1 MILPLFGVVAVAN
14 VAAVAADVS
23 WLEWATK
30 PLLMPL
36 LAAYVLQKQG
46 PRIIVAALLLS
57 AGGDIALQFDAG
69 VGVFIL
75 GMVFFAAAHVCYV
88 TFFVRSGAVARLKQR
103 WWLGAAYLVF
113 WLALIIVVWPGLGA
127 LRIPVA
133 AYSLLLITTGMT
145 SATFD
150 RWAGVG
156 GALFVVSD
164 AIIGLRLAGLAPPA
178 DGVWVMSTYI
188 VAQLLLATA
197 IVRAGT
203 AYHRLWREEDRR
215 SVTAARTDVAG

>member
-1 MILPLFGVVAVAN
+1 MILPLFAVVSAAN
-14 VAAVAADVS
+14 LFAVAADVT

-36 LAAYVLQKQG
+36 LAAYVLRRRG
-46 PRIIVAALLLS
+46 PKIAVAALLLS
-57 AGGDIALQFDAG
+57 AGGDVALQFDAG
-69 VGVFIL
+69 IGVFIL

-88 TFFVRSGAVARLKQR
+88 TYFVRHGAVAALKEK
-103 WWLGAAYLVF
+103 WWLPAAYLVF
-113 WLALIIVVWPGLGA
+113 WLVLIVEVWGGLGA
-127 LRIPVA
+127 LRVPVA

-145 SATFD
+145 SATYD

-164 AIIGLRLAGLAPPA
+164 AIIGLRLADLAPPA
-178 DGVWVMSTYI
+178 DGVWVMTTYI

-197 IVRAGT
+197 IVRRDGVPPPEEA
-203 AYHRLWREEDRR
+203 EDRR
-215 SVTAARTDVAG
+215 SVTVARTDVAG